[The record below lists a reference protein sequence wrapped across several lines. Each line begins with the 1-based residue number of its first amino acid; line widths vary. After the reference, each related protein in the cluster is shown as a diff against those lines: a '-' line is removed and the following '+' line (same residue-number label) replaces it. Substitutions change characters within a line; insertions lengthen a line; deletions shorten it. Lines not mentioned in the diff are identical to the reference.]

1 MANVVVTGEQL
12 DKAIREVVHILEDAV
27 GCTAGPKG
35 LTVAISKPYGAPEIT
50 KDGYKVIKSIKP
62 EDPLALAIANIIAQ
76 SASQC
81 NDKVGDGTTT
91 CSILTA
97 KVIEEVSKAKA
108 AGADI
113 VCIKEGVL
121 KAKEAVLD
129 ALMSMKREVLSE
141 EEIAQVATISANG
154 DKNIGVKIAQCVQEV
169 GKDGVITV
177 EESKGFKELDVEKT
191 DGMQF
196 DRGYLSPYF
205 VTNSEKMLVEFEN
218 PYILL
223 TEKKLN
229 IIQPILPILENVA
242 RSGRPL
248 LIIAEDVE
256 GEALSTL
263 VLNKLRGGLHVAAVK
278 APGFG
283 DRRKDMLGDIA
294 ILTGAK
300 HVISD
305 DLAIKMEDLTLAEL
319 GTAKNIRITKD
330 TTTIIGSVD
339 NSSDNVQSRINQIK
353 MQIESSTSDYDKEKL
368 RERLAKLSG
377 GVAVLK
383 VGGSSEVEVKER
395 KDRVEDALHAT
406 RAAVEEGVVPGGGA
420 ALLYTLSVLE
430 NLKSKND
437 DEQLGINI
445 IRRALQAPIK
455 RIIKNSGSENAP
467 CVIAHLLKQNDKE
480 LIFNVD
486 TMNFANAFTSG
497 VIDPLKVVRIA
508 FDFAVSLAAV
518 FMTLNAIV
526 VDVPSKDDAGTAGG
540 AGMGGMGG
548 MGGF

>member
-1 MANVVVTGEQL
+1 
-12 DKAIREVVHILEDAV
+12 
-27 GCTAGPKG
+27 
-35 LTVAISKPYGAPEIT
+35 
-50 KDGYKVIKSIKP
+50 
-62 EDPLALAIANIIAQ
+62 
-76 SASQC
+76 
-81 NDKVGDGTTT
+81 
-91 CSILTA
+91 
-97 KVIEEVSKAKA
+97 
-108 AGADI
+108 
-113 VCIKEGVL
+113 
-121 KAKEAVLD
+121 
-129 ALMSMKREVLSE
+129 
-141 EEIAQVATISANG
+141 
-154 DKNIGVKIAQCVQEV
+154 
-169 GKDGVITV
+169 
-177 EESKGFKELDVEKT
+177 
-191 DGMQF
+191 MQF

-229 IIQPILPILENVA
+229 IIQPILPILENIA

-263 VLNKLRGGLHVAAVK
+263 VLNKLRGVLHVAAVK

-300 HVISD
+300 HVIND
-305 DLAIKMEDLTLAEL
+305 ELAIKMEDLTLADL

-339 NSSDNVQSRINQIK
+339 NSSANVQSRISQIK

-383 VGGSSEVEVKER
+383 VGGATEVEVKER
-395 KDRVEDALHAT
+395 KDRVEDALAAT

-420 ALLYTLSVLE
+420 ALLYTLSALE

-445 IRRALQAPIK
+445 VKRALQAPIK

-467 CVIAHLLKQNDKE
+467 CYCSFIKANDKE

-526 VDVPSKDDAGTAGG
+526 VDIPSKDDNNAGG

>member
-12 DKAIREVVHILEDAV
+12 DKSIREVVRILEDAV

-35 LTVAISKPYGAPEIT
+35 LTVAISKSYGAPEIT

-62 EDPLALAIANIIAQ
+62 EDPLALAIANIITQ

-121 KAKEAVLD
+121 KAKEAVLE

-154 DKNIGVKIAQCVQEV
+154 DKNIGSKIAQCVQEV

-339 NSSDNVQSRINQIK
+339 NSSTNVQSRINQIK
-353 MQIESSTSDYDKEKL
+353 MQIEASTSDYDKEKL

-430 NLKSKND
+430 NLKSRND

-445 IRRALQAPIK
+445 VKRALQAPIK

-467 CVIAHLLKQNDKE
+467 CVIAHLLKQNDKQ

-526 VDVPSKDDAGTAGG
+526 VDVPSKDDTNAGAG
-540 AGMGGMGG
+540 GMGGMGG

>member
-108 AGADI
+108 AGSDI
-113 VCIKEGVL
+113 VCIKDGVL

-445 IRRALQAPIK
+445 IKRALQAPIK

-526 VDVPSKDDAGTAGG
+526 VDVPSKDDASAAGG